1 VALSVNHKMGGRAR
15 DRSDGTETVL
25 GGMGVSKIEPYLS
38 ITIACCDYLFHDSYF
53 PVDWLK

>member
-1 VALSVNHKMGGRAR
+1 MGGRAR